1 MKMEFDITGH
11 TQLVGVIGLPTKYS
25 MSPAMHSASFSK
37 LGIDAVYLAFDVKP
51 ENLAQTVEA
60 FKIIGVAG
68 FNVTMPHKAAILPLM
83 DELSPEARL
92 MGAVNTVKIDEGK
105 LYGFNT
111 DGSGFLANVAAYGFE
126 PKDSCVTILGA
137 GGAASAIFTQLA
149 IEGARRIAVFNK
161 RDSFWDVSKA
171 RIEKLAQNTGVS
183 IELYDV
189 DDRDTLRKAI
199 QDSAMLANA
208 TRVGMGDLKNECL
221 VDEDMFHEG
230 LLVTDTVY
238 EPRETKLIKM
248 AKAHGLTT
256 APGLGMLLQQAARSE
271 KIWFDVDMP
280 IDYIE
285 QSFF

>member
-1 MKMEFDITGH
+1 
-11 TQLVGVIGLPTKYS
+11 
-25 MSPAMHSASFSK
+25 
-37 LGIDAVYLAFDVKP
+37 
-51 ENLAQTVEA
+51 
-60 FKIIGVAG
+60 
-68 FNVTMPHKAAILPLM
+68 
-83 DELSPEARL
+83 

-161 RDSFWDVSKA
+161 RDSFWDVSRA

-248 AKAHGLTT
+248 AKTHGLTT

>member
-60 FKIIGVAG
+60 FKNIGVAG

-111 DGSGFLANVAAYGFE
+111 DGSGF
-126 PKDSCVTILGA
+126 
-137 GGAASAIFTQLA
+137 
-149 IEGARRIAVFNK
+149 
-161 RDSFWDVSKA
+161 
-171 RIEKLAQNTGVS
+171 
-183 IELYDV
+183 
-189 DDRDTLRKAI
+189 
-199 QDSAMLANA
+199 
-208 TRVGMGDLKNECL
+208 
-221 VDEDMFHEG
+221 
-230 LLVTDTVY
+230 
-238 EPRETKLIKM
+238 
-248 AKAHGLTT
+248 
-256 APGLGMLLQQAARSE
+256 
-271 KIWFDVDMP
+271 
-280 IDYIE
+280 
-285 QSFF
+285 